1 MTSFYAI
8 LFLFNILYFE
18 DCEGGVCM
26 EMKLILIDIVVL
38 ACLAGLQYIVINKV
52 SRNKIDN
59 LEKEANDLLENS
71 KKEVDSLRK
80 EAILEAKEEV
90 HRLRTDFEKESR
102 ERRNEVQRLERR
114 LIQRETKQLIKD
126 YKTLI

>member
-26 EMKLILIDIVVL
+26 EMKLFILIDIVVL
-38 ACLAGLQYIVINKV
+38 ACLAGLQYIIINKV

-71 KKEVDSLRK
+71 EKK
-80 EAILEAKEEV
+80 
-90 HRLRTDFEKESR
+90 
-102 ERRNEVQRLERR
+102 
-114 LIQRETKQLIKD
+114 
-126 YKTLI
+126 